1 MICSWERE
9 KKMSKLLINEVPLMC
24 LPSLAVK
31 IGLNEALFIQQ
42 LHYWVDR
49 SKNIIDGRQW
59 VYNTM
64 ADWSKQFPFWS
75 QKTLSRTISN
85 LEKQKLV
92 ISGNYNQKGY
102 DRTKW
107 YTIDYGVLERLEK
120 KQPETGSHEE
130 SESDVSS
137 ENEVFVSDQSIGT
150 ICPNEENQGF
160 MGTIGNASV
169 SDQSIETNC
178 PHEENQ
184 GFTSTMGDV
193 SVSDQSI
200 GTKCPYEENQ
210 GLPGS
215 FMESVPNDRSIG
227 TSCPSP
233 SGHFVPMESDNLSS
247 PIPENNNRD
256 FSEKTTTNRQ
266 AENVADGDQF
276 NIKDSL
282 ERLLFVMSSYGITTA
297 TTKKFIAEYGL
308 DAVERQ
314 LELLKKAL
322 ERGNINNPAGWLHM
336 ALREGYVDAPAAF
349 KQVQEE
355 KKAAMREKA
364 AEIERQQMVAL
375 ERELEEEAKQ
385 FELPENSPFHAFLA
399 KLKKEQDEKN
409 MV

>member
-1 MICSWERE
+1 
-9 KKMSKLLINEVPLMC
+9 MSKLLINEFPLMC

-107 YTIDYGVLERLEK
+107 YTIDYVALERVEK
-120 KQPETGSHEE
+120 EQPEDHEK
-130 SESDVSS
+130 SEPDVSGK
-137 ENEVFVSDQSIGT
+137 NDDFVDDQFIGT
-150 ICPNEENQGF
+150 NCPRKENQGVT
-160 MGTIGNASV
+160 GTLGDDSV
-169 SDQSIETNC
+169 SDRSIETKC
-178 PHEENQ
+178 PHEEDQ
-184 GFTSTMGDV
+184 GSADTMGGA

-200 GTKCPYEENQ
+200 GTNCPCEEIQ

-215 FMESVPNDRSIG
+215 LAENAQNDCFIG
-227 TSCPSP
+227 TSCPNP

-247 PIPENNNRD
+247 PIPENNNRE
-256 FSEKTTTNRQ
+256 FSEKTTTDRN
-266 AENVADGDQF
+266 EETVVGDMV
-276 NIKDSL
+276 NIKYSL
-282 ERLLFVMSSYGITTA
+282 DRLLFVMPSYGIMLATA
-297 TTKKFIAEYGL
+297 KKFIAEYGL
-308 DAVERQ
+308 EAVEQ
-314 LELLKKAL
+314 QWELLKRAL
-322 ERGNINNPAGWLHM
+322 QKGKINNPAGWLHM

-349 KQVQEE
+349 KQLQEE
-355 KKAAMREKA
+355 KKAAMREKM
-364 AEIERQQMVAL
+364 AEIERQQIVAL
-375 ERELEEEAKQ
+375 EREAEEEANQ
-385 FELPENSPFHAFLA
+385 FEIPENSPFHAFLA
-399 KLKKEQDEKN
+399 KYKKE
-409 MV
+409 

>member
-1 MICSWERE
+1 
-9 KKMSKLLINEVPLMC
+9 MSKLLINEVPLMC

-49 SKNIIDGRQW
+49 SKNIIDGRPW

-107 YTIDYGVLERLEK
+107 YTIDYAALERIEK
-120 KQPETGSHEE
+120 EQSETEEHEE
-130 SESDVSS
+130 SESDVSR
-137 ENEVFVSDQSIGT
+137 ENDNFVDDQFIGT
-150 ICPNEENQGF
+150 K
-160 MGTIGNASV
+160 
-169 SDQSIETNC
+169 C

-184 GFTSTMGDV
+184 GVTGTMGDD

-200 GTKCPYEENQ
+200 GTKCPHEENHGSTNPAVDASVSDQSIGTNCPYEENQ
-210 GLPGS
+210 GLPDFFGEHGQNGR
-215 FMESVPNDRSIG
+215 FIG
-227 TSCPSP
+227 TSCPDP
-233 SGHFVPMESDNLSS
+233 SGHFVPMELDNLAS
-247 PIPENNNRD
+247 PIPENNNRE
-256 FSEKTTTNRQ
+256 FSEKTTTNRSEEL
-266 AENVADGDQF
+266 AVAKNRV

-282 ERLLFVMSSYGITTA
+282 ESLFLVMPSYGVTLATA
-297 TTKKFIAEYGL
+297 KKFIDEYGL
-308 DAVERQ
+308 AAVEQ
-314 LELLKKAL
+314 QVELLKRAL
-322 ERGNINNPAGWLHM
+322 QKGNIKNPAGWLHT
-336 ALREGYVDAPAAF
+336 ALREGYVDVPAAF
-349 KQVQEE
+349 KQLQEE

-364 AEIERQQMVAL
+364 AEIERQQIAAL
-375 ERELEEEAKQ
+375 ERAAEEEAKQ
-385 FELPENSPFHAFLA
+385 FEFPENSPFHGFLA
-399 KLKKEQDEKN
+399 KLKKEQDEKS

>member
-1 MICSWERE
+1 
-9 KKMSKLLINEVPLMC
+9 MSKLLINEVPLMC

-107 YTIDYGVLERLEK
+107 YTIDYAALERIEK
-120 KQPETGSHEE
+120 EQSETEEHEE
-130 SESDVSS
+130 SEPDVSR
-137 ENEVFVSDQSIGT
+137 ENDDFVDDQFIG
-150 ICPNEENQGF
+150 
-160 MGTIGNASV
+160 
-169 SDQSIETNC
+169 TNC

-184 GFTSTMGDV
+184 GSTDPAV
-193 SVSDQSI
+193 DASVSDQSI
-200 GTKCPYEENQ
+200 GTNCPYEKNQ
-210 GLPGS
+210 GLPDS
-215 FMESVPNDRSIG
+215 FGEQGQNGRFIG
-227 TSCPSP
+227 TSCPDP
-233 SGHFVPMESDNLSS
+233 SGHFVPMELDNLAA
-247 PIPENNNRD
+247 PIPENNNRE
-256 FSEKTTTNRQ
+256 FSEKTTTNRSEEL
-266 AENVADGDQF
+266 AVAKNRV

-282 ERLLFVMSSYGITTA
+282 ESLFLVMPSYGVTLATA
-297 TTKKFIAEYGL
+297 KKFIDEYGL
-308 DAVERQ
+308 VAVEQQ
-314 LELLKKAL
+314 LELLKMAL
-322 ERGNINNPAGWLHM
+322 QKGRINNPAGWLHT
-336 ALREGYVDAPAAF
+336 ALREGYVDVPAAF
-349 KQVQEE
+349 KQLQEE
-355 KKAAMREKA
+355 KKAAIREKA
-364 AEIERQQMVAL
+364 AEIERQQIAAL
-375 ERELEEEAKQ
+375 EREAEEEAKH

-399 KLKKEQDEKN
+399 KLKKEQDEKS

>member
-1 MICSWERE
+1 
-9 KKMSKLLINEVPLMC
+9 MSKLLINEVPLMC

-92 ISGNYNQKGY
+92 VSGNYNQKGY

-107 YTIDYGVLERLEK
+107 YTIDYAALERIEK
-120 KQPETGSHEE
+120 EQSETEEHEE
-130 SESDVSS
+130 SEPDVSR
-137 ENEVFVSDQSIGT
+137 ENDDFVDDQFIGT
-150 ICPNEENQGF
+150 K
-160 MGTIGNASV
+160 
-169 SDQSIETNC
+169 C

-184 GFTSTMGDV
+184 GVTGTMGDDFV
-193 SVSDQSI
+193 SDQSMRTKCPHEKNQGSADPAVDASVIDQSI
-200 GTKCPYEENQ
+200 GTNCPYEENQ
-210 GLPGS
+210 GLPDS
-215 FMESVPNDRSIG
+215 FGEQGQNGRFIG
-227 TSCPSP
+227 TSCPDP

-247 PIPENNNRD
+247 PIPENNNRE
-256 FSEKTTTNRQ
+256 FSEKTTTNRSEEL
-266 AENVADGDQF
+266 AVAKNMV

-282 ERLLFVMSSYGITTA
+282 ERLFLVMPSYGITLVTA
-297 TTKKFIAEYGL
+297 KKFIAEYGL
-308 DAVERQ
+308 AAVEQ
-314 LELLKKAL
+314 QMKLLKKAL
-322 ERGNINNPAGWLHM
+322 QKGKINNPAGWLHT
-336 ALREGYVDAPAAF
+336 ALREEYVDAPAAF
-349 KQVQEE
+349 KQLQEE

-364 AEIERQQMVAL
+364 AEIERQQIAAL
-375 ERELEEEAKQ
+375 EREAEEEAKQ
-385 FELPENSPFHAFLA
+385 FELPENSPFHAFLTN
-399 KLKKEQDEKN
+399 LKKEQDEKS

>member
-1 MICSWERE
+1 
-9 KKMSKLLINEVPLMC
+9 MSKLLINEVPLMC

-49 SKNIIDGRQW
+49 SKNSIDGRQW

-107 YTIDYGVLERLEK
+107 YTIDYGALERLEK
-120 KQPETGSHEE
+120 EHPEAEKYGET
-130 SESDVSS
+130 DVSDEKDAS
-137 ENEVFVSDQSIGT
+137 VGDQPIGT

-160 MGTIGNASV
+160 ESSLGDASV
-169 SDQSIETNC
+169 SDQSIETKC

-184 GFTSTMGDV
+184 R
-193 SVSDQSI
+193 
-200 GTKCPYEENQ
+200 
-210 GLPGS
+210 LPGFS
-215 FMESVPNDRSIG
+215 AKNAQNDQFIE
-227 TSCPSP
+227 TNCPDP

-247 PIPENNNRD
+247 PIPENNNRE
-256 FSEKTTTNRQ
+256 FSEKKTTTNRSGEI
-266 AENVADGDQF
+266 AVTKNMA

-282 ERLLFVMSSYGITTA
+282 ERLLFVMPGYGITTA

-308 DAVERQ
+308 GAVEQQ

-322 ERGNINNPAGWLHM
+322 EKGNINNPAGWLHM
-336 ALREGYVDAPAAF
+336 ALREGYVDAPAVF
-349 KQVQEE
+349 KQIQEE
-355 KKAAMREKA
+355 KKAAIREKA
-364 AEIERQQMVAL
+364 AEIERQQIAAL
-375 ERELEEEAKQ
+375 EREAEEEANQ
-385 FELPENSPFHAFLA
+385 FEIREDSPFQAFLQ
-399 KLKKEQDEKN
+399 KFRKEQGEKSAL
-409 MV
+409 